1 MTSFRHHNNNQILQM
16 FTININLPLSCKIIA
31 KQTGLG
37 ILELLHCNIYNCIL
51 KNHHLFRVQM
61 VEHLVFA
68 NIGLFRPTT
77 SKRHTGLKNWQWI
90 SPIWNHITWEEV
102 QVCQLKLE
110 SLTVQTV
117 SAAFLTDNV

>member
-1 MTSFRHHNNNQILQM
+1 M
-16 FTININLPLSCKIIA
+16 FTININLPLSCKVIA

-37 ILELLHCNIYNCIL
+37 ILELLHCNLYNCIL

-61 VEHLVFA
+61 VEHLVFV

-77 SKRHTGLKNWQWI
+77 SKRHTGLRTG
-90 SPIWNHITWEEV
+90 SGLPIWNHITWEEV
-102 QVCQLKLE
+102 RVCQLQLE

-117 SAAFLTDNV
+117 SAAFHTDNV

>member
-1 MTSFRHHNNNQILQM
+1 M

-31 KQTGLG
+31 
-37 ILELLHCNIYNCIL
+37 ELIAELIAKNIL

-77 SKRHTGLKNWQWI
+77 SKRHTDLRTGSGSRQFGTI
-90 SPIWNHITWEEV
+90 
-102 QVCQLKLE
+102 
-110 SLTVQTV
+110 
-117 SAAFLTDNV
+117 

>member
-1 MTSFRHHNNNQILQM
+1 M
-16 FTININLPLSCKIIA
+16 FIININLPLSCKLIA

-61 VEHLVFA
+61 VEHLVFV

-77 SKRHTGLKNWQWI
+77 SKRHTGLRTGSGSCYFGTI
-90 SPIWNHITWEEV
+90 
-102 QVCQLKLE
+102 
-110 SLTVQTV
+110 
-117 SAAFLTDNV
+117 

>member
-1 MTSFRHHNNNQILQM
+1 MTFRHHNNNQILQM

-51 KNHHLFRVQM
+51 
-61 VEHLVFA
+61 VFA

-77 SKRHTGLKNWQWI
+77 SKRHTGLRTGSGSHQFGTI
-90 SPIWNHITWEEV
+90 
-102 QVCQLKLE
+102 
-110 SLTVQTV
+110 
-117 SAAFLTDNV
+117 